1 MIVYIVGPYKYSNST
16 FLKGTRMN
24 ERIQEL
30 LEQSKEYIEQ
40 PLPNDIYNMG
50 DNVFRRYEV
59 INQQKFAELIVEECA
74 RRCDVVRESNGGDK
88 QFGARLCADEIRS
101 INRRS

>member
-1 MIVYIVGPYKYSNST
+1 MNNDKIDALWAQSIKTVEVPMPNEIYK
-16 FLKGTRMN
+16 LG
-24 ERIQEL
+24 EGI
-30 LEQSKEYIEQ
+30 
-40 PLPNDIYNMG
+40 
-50 DNVFRRYEV
+50 FRRYETYDH
-59 INQQKFAELIVEECA
+59 IKFAELIVEECA